1 MSVQDKPLCRPDDRK
16 SVLYEY
22 CTYRN
27 DGTKL
32 LADFDLPE

>member
-1 MSVQDKPLCRPDDRK
+1 MSVQDKQLCRPDDWK

-22 CTYRN
+22 FTYRN

-32 LADFDLPE
+32 VADFDLPE

>member
-1 MSVQDKPLCRPDDRK
+1 MSVQDKPLCRPGDRK

-22 CTYRN
+22 HTCRN

-32 LADFDLPE
+32 LADFDLPK